1 MQDVVSW
8 LVPPEY
14 WDSLPVPTARA
25 CAPHW
30 LEAAGW
36 LAALL
41 SDATA
46 AAMGRLP
53 AAQRPEQPRNNIT
66 VRIGP
71 TKNLRLMPWV

>member
-1 MQDVVSW
+1 M
-8 LVPPEY
+8 
-14 WDSLPVPTARA
+14 LPAQTGATVGAY
-25 CAPHW
+25 APYW

-53 AAQRPEQPRNNIT
+53 STKRPDTPRSMLGRLVSDSRGGIAPCTSQAA
-66 VRIGP
+66 
-71 TKNLRLMPWV
+71 